1 MKMRVG
7 EMERGGLAGDEEI
20 STLVV
25 RHSEWRGLGH
35 GLFDE

>member
-1 MKMRVG
+1 
-7 EMERGGLAGDEEI
+7 MENGDLGGDEET
-20 STLVV
+20 STLVI